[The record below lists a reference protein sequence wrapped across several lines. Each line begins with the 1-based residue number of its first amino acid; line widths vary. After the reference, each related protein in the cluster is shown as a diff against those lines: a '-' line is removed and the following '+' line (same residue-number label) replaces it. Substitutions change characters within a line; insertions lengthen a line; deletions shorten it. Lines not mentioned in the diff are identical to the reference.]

1 MSKEGTSAAPLN
13 PQQMASEISAVKGKV
28 SQLHESV
35 RLSKARDA
43 VEDLQTRVSGLAQ
56 RIAGLRGRGY
66 VFEKE
71 MEAQAAAFAGQWEAL
86 RPSVQQQ
93 IDSQAAAL
101 TASLRPVE
109 LQMSQLSG
117 AAGNPT
123 AAKALLSSTQS
134 SVGIL
139 EDKVAAAEKTV
150 RGMYDQFDWQV
161 SQFSRRLD
169 EVDYLLTN
177 LAQASFQLLPTEAGL
192 AAVKAV
198 WCKTGKEQKDD
209 PEGVLYLTDQ
219 RLLFEQKEDVATK
232 KVLFVAT
239 EKQKVQALMWE
250 APVAQ
255 VDRVNTSKK
264 GMLKNEDHL
273 EVRFA
278 PGAPLEMASLHIW
291 RDCAA
296 WQALINRAKAKDFD
310 QGRAVAIDQAAAER
324 VKAAPSQCP
333 SCGGNINQVILRG
346 QDSLKCEYCGFVIR
360 L

>member
-1 MSKEGTSAAPLN
+1 MSKEGSSAAPLN
-13 PQQMASEISAVKGKV
+13 PQQMAGEISAVKGKV

-35 RLSKARDA
+35 RMSKARDA
-43 VEDLQTRVSGLAQ
+43 LEDLQTRVSGLGQ
-56 RIAGLRGRGY
+56 RVAGLRGRGY

-71 MEAQAAAFAGQWEAL
+71 MEGQAAAFVGQWEAL

-93 IDSQAAAL
+93 IDSQAASL

-134 SVGIL
+134 AVGIL
-139 EDKVAAAEKTV
+139 EDKISAAERTV
-150 RGMYDQFDWQV
+150 RGMYDQFDAQV
-161 SQFSRRLD
+161 AQFSRRLD
-169 EVDYLLTN
+169 EVEYLLTN

-192 AAVKAV
+192 AAVRAV

-209 PEGVLYLTDQ
+209 PQGVLYLTDQ
-219 RLLFEQKEDVATK
+219 RLIFEQKEDVATR

-239 EKQKVQALMWE
+239 EKQKVQSLLWE
-250 APVAQ
+250 APAAL
-255 VDRVNTSKK
+255 VDKVNTSKK
-264 GMLKNEDHL
+264 GMLKNEDHI
-273 EVRFA
+273 EIRFA
-278 PGAPLEMASLHIW
+278 PGAPLEVVNLHIW

-296 WQALINRAKAKDFD
+296 WQALINRAKARDFD
-310 QGRAVAIDQAAAER
+310 QGRAVAVDQAAADR

-333 SCGGNINQVILRG
+333 SCGGHLDQVILRG
-346 QDSLKCEYCGFVIR
+346 QDRIKCGYCGFVIR